1 MMNWGIKI
9 IISFVCFLGLLI
21 TLVYVSVST
30 DFYLVA
36 DNYYEQEL
44 AYEDQ
49 IQRIKNVNNLSEKP
63 DFKVIRNEGVAKLR
77 FPISV
82 AQAMEEGKIS
92 FFRSANAGLDK
103 EFDLIFD
110 DNGVQVFDLR
120 KLASGAWK
128 VKIKWKSKGREY
140 YQELNIVI

>member
-1 MMNWGIKI
+1 MNWGTKI
-9 IISFVCFLGLLI
+9 VISFVCFVGLLV

-30 DFYLVA
+30 DFYLVS

-49 IQRIKNVNNLSEKP
+49 IQRMKNVNSLAEKP
-63 DFKVIRNEGVAKLR
+63 DFKLLRNEGKAELR
-77 FPISV
+77 FPVSV
-82 AQAMEEGKIS
+82 MQAMEEGSIS
-92 FFRSANAGLDK
+92 FFRSADARLDK
-103 EFDLIFD
+103 EFDLVFD
-110 DNGVQVFDLR
+110 ESGVQVFDTK

-128 VKIKWKSKGREY
+128 VKIEWKSKGTEY

>member
-1 MMNWGIKI
+1 MNWGIKI
-9 IISFVCFLGLLI
+9 VISFVCFIGLLV

-36 DNYYEQEL
+36 DDYYEQEL

-49 IQRIKNVNNLSEKP
+49 IQRIKNVNSLAEKP
-63 DFKVIRNEGVAKLR
+63 DFKLIRNEGKAELK

-82 AQAMEEGKIS
+82 MQAMEEGKIS
-92 FFRSANAGLDK
+92 FFRSANASLDK
-103 EFDLIFD
+103 EFDLVFD
-110 DNGVQVFDLR
+110 ENGVQVFDMK

-128 VKIKWKSKGREY
+128 VKIEWKSKGTEY
-140 YQELNIVI
+140 YQEINIVI

>member
-1 MMNWGIKI
+1 MNWGTKI
-9 IISFVCFLGLLI
+9 VISFVCFVGLLV

-30 DFYLVA
+30 DFYLVS

-49 IQRIKNVNNLSEKP
+49 IQRMKNVNGLAEKP
-63 DFKVIRNEGVAKLR
+63 DFKLLRNEGKAELR
-77 FPISV
+77 FPVSV
-82 AQAMEEGKIS
+82 MQAMEEGSIS
-92 FFRSANAGLDK
+92 FFRSADARLDK
-103 EFDLIFD
+103 KFDLVFD
-110 DNGVQVFDLR
+110 ESGVQVFDIK

-128 VKIKWKSKGREY
+128 VKIEWKSKGTEY